1 MFTGFPMTAANQ
13 APVNG
18 SRQALSAGLILLLW
32 AAITSLWFGSLAF
45 RDLAGTDEG
54 RYAEIAR
61 EMAQSGDFVT
71 PRLNDLKYF
80 EKPALQYWM
89 TALAFK
95 AFGESEFV
103 ARLWPGLCGFLSV
116 LMVWYTARRL
126 WGREAGLFAGITT
139 VSMVWMLGVSHV
151 ITVDMSVSFFLT
163 VSLCGFLIAQ
173 DESTAATAR
182 RSWMLLVWAAMAGAM
197 LSKGLIGAV
206 IPGAVLVFYSLV
218 YRDWKTWPRMEPVW
232 GPLLFL
238 ALSAPWF
245 IVVSMRNPEFAH
257 FFFIHEHFERFT
269 TTEHHRVG
277 AWYYFV
283 PILVGGLLPWTTLL
297 PALTR
302 YAARREPDTAFQPNG
317 VLLVWCAFIFL
328 FFSLSGSKLPGYI
341 LPMFPALGLLLGRYL
356 AQAAPGV
363 LRPHALILMVVWLGG
378 AVYTPFFGKTGS
390 AHMPQE
396 YNQQAAWWLLAA
408 ALAMA
413 FAAGLAARAARLG
426 RKELSVLQIG
436 FGGVLFGAI
445 VMAGYQVYSPMV
457 SAKNAAAEMAPFVKP
472 ETEVFSV
479 ARYEQGLPFYLKR
492 TVTLVDY
499 VDEFDLGQKAEPQK
513 WIPHIE
519 DFPARWNAAPSAVA
533 LTNPEMFAQLQKAGL
548 PMTII
553 SADPRRVLFRK
564 P

>member
-1 MFTGFPMTAANQ
+1 MAT
-13 APVNG
+13 
-18 SRQALSAGLILLLW
+18 LW
-32 AAITSLWFGSLAF
+32 LAIAVLWFGSLSF

-61 EMAQSGDFVT
+61 EMAQTGDFVT

-126 WGREAGLFAGITT
+126 WGRDAGHYAALTT

-163 VSLCGFLIAQ
+163 VSLCSFLIAQ
-173 DESTAATAR
+173 TETTPAPER
-182 RSWMLLVWAAMAGAM
+182 RGWMLLVWAAMAGAM

-206 IPGAVLVFYSLV
+206 IPGAVLVFYSLI
-218 YRDWKTWPRMEPVW
+218 YRDWKTWPRMEPLW
-232 GPLLFL
+232 GPVLFL

-245 IVVSMRNPEFAH
+245 IAVSMRNPEFAR

-277 AWYYFV
+277 AWYYFL
-283 PILVGGLLPWTTLL
+283 PILIGGLLPWTSLL

-302 YAARREPDTAFQPNG
+302 HAAKRESGNGFQPNG
-317 VLLVWCAFIFL
+317 VLLVWCGFIFL

-356 AQAAPGV
+356 AQAAPAV
-363 LRPHALILMVVWLGG
+363 LRVHALILMALWMAALI
-378 AVYTPFFGKTGS
+378 YLPFFAQTGS
-390 AHMPQE
+390 DSTPME
-396 YNQQAAWWLLAA
+396 FNRQAAGWIAAA
-408 ALAMA
+408 ALASLVL
-413 FAAGLAARAARLG
+413 AGLAAGSAKRG
-426 RKELSVLQIG
+426 GKELSVVQLAL
-436 FGGVLFGAI
+436 GGVLFGAI
-445 VMAGYQVYSPMV
+445 IMAGYQVYSPLV
-457 SAKNAAAEMAPFVKP
+457 SAKNAALAIATYVKAD
-472 ETEVFSV
+472 TEVFSV
-479 ARYEQGLPFYLKR
+479 QRYEQGLPFYLKR
-492 TVTLVDY
+492 PVTLVAY
-499 VDEFDLGQKAEPQK
+499 VDEFDLGQKAEPEK
-513 WIPHIE
+513 WIPRIE
-519 DFPARWNAAPSAVA
+519 DFPARWSAAPSAVA
-533 LTNPEMFAQLQKAGL
+533 LMGHGTFESLQKAGL
-548 PMTII
+548 PMIVI
-553 SADPRRVLFRK
+553 LADSRRVLIRK